1 MKIAMYTFIGLL
13 LLLVESSLLSFV
25 PLDIF
30 KPDLG
35 IPLIIYTSLF
45 LGPQAGAIA
54 TLFIGFMQEGL
65 SAAPHGSILF
75 VKIAIFLT
83 ITFLKRKLYIDSRYS
98 FAFVCSGFVVLES
111 FLYITLS
118 LLARGEARNALNILF
133 YTIPNAVFTGFIGI
147 FIFSFIE
154 YLNVK
159 YLDKE

>member
-1 MKIAMYTFIGLL
+1 MKIALYTFMGLL

-25 PLDIF
+25 PLEIF

-45 LGPQAGAIA
+45 LGPQAGIIV

-75 VKIAIFLT
+75 VNIAIFLIT
-83 ITFLKRKLYIDSRYS
+83 IFLKRKLYIDSKYS
-98 FAFVCSGFVVLES
+98 FAFICSGFVVLES
-111 FLYITLS
+111 FLFITLS
-118 LLARGEARNALNILF
+118 LLARGEAGGALNILF
-133 YTIPNAVFTGFIGI
+133 YTIPNAVFTGFIAI

-154 YLNVK
+154 YLNVR
-159 YLDKE
+159 YLDRE

>member
-1 MKIAMYTFIGLL
+1 MKVAIYTFLGLL
-13 LLLVESSLLSFV
+13 LLLAESSLLSFIPV
-25 PLDIF
+25 EIF

-35 IPLIIYTSLF
+35 VPLVIYTTLF
-45 LGPQAGAIA
+45 LGPQAGIIA

-75 VKIAIFLT
+75 VKIAIFL
-83 ITFLKRKLYIDSRYS
+83 IATFLKKKLYIDSKFS

-111 FLYITLS
+111 LLYITLS
-118 LLARGEARNALNILF
+118 LLAKGETRNALNILF

-154 YLNVK
+154 YLNVR
-159 YLDKE
+159 YLDRE

>member
-1 MKIAMYTFIGLL
+1 MKIAIYTFIGLL

-25 PLDIF
+25 PAEIF

-35 IPLIIYTSLF
+35 VPLIIYTSLF
-45 LGPQAGAIA
+45 LGPQAGVIT
-54 TLFIGFMQEGL
+54 TLFIGLMQEGL

-75 VKIAIFLT
+75 VKVAIFLIT
-83 ITFLKRKLYIDSRYS
+83 IFLKRKLYIDSKYS

-111 FLYITLS
+111 FLLITLS

-154 YLNVK
+154 YLNAR
-159 YLDKE
+159 YLDRE

>member
-1 MKIAMYTFIGLL
+1 MKTAIYTFIGLL
-13 LLLVESSLLSFV
+13 LLLAESSLLSFV
-25 PLDIF
+25 PVEIF

-35 IPLIIYTSLF
+35 IPFIIYATLF

-75 VKIAIFLT
+75 VKIAIFLVT
-83 ITFLKRKLYIDSRYS
+83 TFLKKKLYIDSRYS

-147 FIFSFIE
+147 FIFSFID
-154 YLNVK
+154 YLNVR
-159 YLDKE
+159 YLDRE

>member
-1 MKIAMYTFIGLL
+1 MKIAVYTFIGLL
-13 LLLVESSLLSFV
+13 LLLVESSLLSFI
-25 PLDIF
+25 PLEIF

-45 LGPQAGAIA
+45 LGPQAGIIV

-75 VKIAIFLT
+75 VNIAVFLIT
-83 ITFLKRKLYIDSRYS
+83 IFLKRKLYIDSKYS

-111 FLYITLS
+111 FLFITLS
-118 LLARGEARNALNILF
+118 LLARGEAGNALNILF
-133 YTIPNAVFTGFIGI
+133 YTIPNAVFTGFIAI

-154 YLNVK
+154 YLNVR
-159 YLDKE
+159 YLERE

>member
-1 MKIAMYTFIGLL
+1 MKIALYTFIGLL

-25 PLDIF
+25 PLEIF

-45 LGPQAGAIA
+45 LGPQAGIIV

-75 VKIAIFLT
+75 VNIAVFLIT
-83 ITFLKRKLYIDSRYS
+83 IFLKRKLYIDSKYS
-98 FAFVCSGFVVLES
+98 FAFICSGFVVLES
-111 FLYITLS
+111 FLFITLS
-118 LLARGEARNALNILF
+118 LLARGEAGGALNILF
-133 YTIPNAVFTGFIGI
+133 YTIPNAVFTGFIAI

-154 YLNVK
+154 YLNVR
-159 YLDKE
+159 YLDRE

>member
-1 MKIAMYTFIGLL
+1 MKIALYTFIGLL

-25 PLDIF
+25 PLEIF

-45 LGPQAGAIA
+45 LGPQAGIIV

-75 VKIAIFLT
+75 VNIAIFLIT
-83 ITFLKRKLYIDSRYS
+83 IFLKRKLYIDSKYS
-98 FAFVCSGFVVLES
+98 FAFICSGFVVLES
-111 FLYITLS
+111 FLFITLS
-118 LLARGEARNALNILF
+118 LLARGEAGGALNILF
-133 YTIPNAVFTGFIGI
+133 YTIPNAVFTGFIAI

-154 YLNVK
+154 YLNVR
-159 YLDKE
+159 YLDRE